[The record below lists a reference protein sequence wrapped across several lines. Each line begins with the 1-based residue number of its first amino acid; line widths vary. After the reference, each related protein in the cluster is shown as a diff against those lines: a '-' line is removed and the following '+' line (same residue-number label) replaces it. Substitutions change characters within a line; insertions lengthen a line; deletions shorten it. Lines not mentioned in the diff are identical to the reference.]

1 MSPILDLQRRLV
13 EVGRVRLG
21 MKKVSQNGKSYPAR
35 LEQFRLTSRDRQ
47 RLDAAAALYGGDVKK
62 WGDEWELFTET
73 DVLPVAVVPGQ
84 ALNQSYE
91 LWGQKDLRGGK
102 KSAVICLRRCD
113 SVTEALSGS
122 SCLCAGEDEMA
133 CKPTTR
139 LSVVLT
145 DVPGLGVWR
154 VEAHGWNAAMELAG
168 SVQLLESLVATGR
181 PVRARLR
188 LDKREKKTETE
199 TRNFV
204 VPVLDIDHTLGQ
216 VLDAIGAGGPT
227 PTPALEQGTPAALE
241 APRTFT
247 PVPPAAIEPG
257 TSAGPTVAEQIAQ
270 PLAKSRRSNSAEPIK
285 KTGRRTRAE
294 VVEAGTAPSSTGG
307 EGGDTGPSLPSP
319 PGSPDGGEPTG
330 ASGAHAD
337 RAAAGEDGATGDA
350 EASPPATAGSSA
362 AASPPSDVSQKAKAR
377 ATHIAIACREIGID
391 KDEKRHAFIALVT
404 DGRASSG
411 KQLDDVD
418 FALVQECI
426 GRVKDGR
433 LRLVHEV
440 DGGLRLDEVEPADV
454 GATSDDESF
463 WSADRWREFVKAH
476 KTTQVAAL
484 RHARAVAEELA
495 IEPPAAFAEWTDGRI
510 SAAVRQ
516 WVENRDAA

>member
-1 MSPILDLQRRLV
+1 MQRRIR
-13 EVGRVRLG
+13 EAGRIRGGDRKQGNRAGAKL
-21 MKKVSQNGKSYPAR
+21 
-35 LEQFRLTSRDRQ
+35 LTPRFSSPDRAVIE
-47 RLDAAAALYGGDVKK
+47 AAAEHFGGTVREWDNSGRQEWDVVVKEK
-62 WGDEWELFTET
+62 VLDVIVPPTGLAFSQWMET
-73 DVLPVAVVPGQ
+73 W
-84 ALNQSYE
+84 S
-91 LWGQKDLRGGK
+91 GGG
-102 KSAVICLRRCD
+102 CERRCD
-113 SVTEALSGS
+113 GQRELLSDQP
-122 SCLCAGEDEMA
+122 CLCDPEAPDCM
-133 CKPTTR
+133 PTTR
-139 LSVVLT
+139 LSLI
-145 DVPGLGVWR
+145 VPDLETFGLFR
-154 VEAHGWNAAMELAG
+154 LESHGWNAAQELSGTAELAG
-168 SVQLLESLVATGR
+168 AFAERGQYLPATLHFE
-181 PVRARLR
+181 P
-188 LDKREKKTETE
+188 RERRQPGKPIKKFT
-199 TRNFV
+199 
-204 VPVLDIDHTLGQ
+204 VPVVDLKVPMRRFMEVVSAQ
-216 VLDAIGAGGPT
+216 VGA
-227 PTPALEQGTPAALE
+227 PALPMGTPAIDSPA
-241 APRTFT
+241 FT
-247 PVPPAAIEPG
+247 PVAELPAAPVGSIADQV
-257 TSAGPTVAEQIAQ
+257 AGAGRERQQ
-270 PLAKSRRSNSAEPIK
+270 RRGGAEPLRP
-285 KTGRRTRAE
+285 TGRRPRAAVE

-440 DGGLRLDEVEPADV
+440 EGGIRLDEVEPADV

>member
-13 EVGRVRLG
+13 EVGRIRLG

-47 RLDAAAALYGGDVKK
+47 RLDAAAALYGGEVKK
-62 WGDEWELFTET
+62 WGEEWELFTET

-113 SVTEALSGS
+113 GVTEALTGGA
-122 SCLCAGEDEMA
+122 CLCDGEDEMA

-145 DVPGLGVWR
+145 EVPGLGVWR
-154 VEAHGWNAAMELAG
+154 CEAHGWNAAMELAG
-168 SVQLLESLVATGR
+168 GVQLLESLVAVGR

-204 VPVLDIDHTLGQ
+204 VPVIDIDHTLGQ
-216 VLDAIGAGGPT
+216 VLDAIGAGGPGGA
-227 PTPALEQGTPAALE
+227 PAIEAAGPAPL
-241 APRTFT
+241 APARKFT
-247 PVPPAAIEPG
+247 PVPAPAIEAG
-257 TSAGPTVAEQIAQ
+257 SAAASVSEQIAQ
-270 PLAKSRRSNSAEPIK
+270 PLAKSRRSNGAEPIRA
-285 KTGRRTRAE
+285 TGRRARARAE
-294 VVEAGTAPSSTGG
+294 VVEAGTAAASTGG
-307 EGGDTGPSLPSP
+307 GPVPDGGASAGPP
-319 PGSPDGGEPTG
+319 PGSSDGGEPTG
-330 ASGAHAD
+330 PDPARSVLEPGDVVESESDSG
-337 RAAAGEDGATGDA
+337 T
-350 EASPPATAGSSA
+350 
-362 AASPPSDVSQKAKAR
+362 ASPPSDVSPTATAR
-377 ATHIAIACREIGID
+377 ARHIAIAGREIGIE
-391 KDEKRHAFIALVT
+391 KDEHRHAFISLVT

-418 FALVQECI
+418 FGLVQECI

-440 DGGLRLDEVEPADV
+440 DGGLRLDEVAEPTT
-454 GATSDDESF
+454 GAGSDDEAF

-476 KTTQVAAL
+476 KVTQVAAL
-484 RHARAVAEELA
+484 RHARAVAEELGV
-495 IEPPAAFAEWTDGRI
+495 EPPAGFAEWTDGRV
-510 SAAVRQ
+510 SAAVRK
-516 WVENRDAA
+516 WVEGREAAA